1 MKTPTKLI
9 VICAD
14 DYSLNPAI
22 NAGILDLLAHQRLS
36 AVSCMSQS
44 PGWHDDARSL
54 LPFRGLAD
62 IGLHF
67 NLTHPFS
74 NALCWPLHQLM
85 CRATLRLL
93 PRQKIRDSLAQQLD
107 AFEAAMG
114 AAPDFIDGHQ
124 HVHQFPQVRDILVD
138 ECLRR
143 YPGRRPYIRSLAR
156 MPGTNGFKAQVL
168 GMMGARALERA
179 LQEHGIPR
187 NAAFAGL
194 YSLTPDPGWPEMMRR
209 WLSLLPVGGLVMC
222 HPAQSIVTDDGM
234 VADDSIAAARVAE
247 FSFLASP
254 GWSDMLAACDVQP
267 GRLPVL

>member
-1 MKTPTKLI
+1 MKTPTKRI
-9 VICAD
+9 VVCAD
-14 DYSLNPAI
+14 DFSLNPAI

-44 PGWHDDARSL
+44 PGWHEDARRL
-54 LPFRGLAD
+54 LPFRGLVD

-74 NALCWPLHQLM
+74 NALCWPLQQLM
-85 CRATLRLL
+85 CRSALRLL
-93 PRQKIRDSLAQQLD
+93 PLQKIRASLVQQLD

-143 YPGRRPYIRSLAR
+143 YPGPRPYIRSLSQ
-156 MPGTNGFKAQVL
+156 MPGASGFKARVL
-168 GMMGARALERA
+168 EAMGSKALDRA
-179 LQEHGIPR
+179 LQQHGISH

-194 YSLTPDPGWPEMMRR
+194 YGLTPDPGWPGMMRH
-209 WLSLLPVGGLVMC
+209 WLSLLPANGLVMC
-222 HPAQSIVTDDGM
+222 HPAQSM
-234 VADDSIAAARVAE
+234 AADDSIAAARVAE
-247 FSFLASP
+247 FRFLSSP
-254 GWSDMLAACDVQP
+254 DWPAMLADCGVQP
-267 GRLPVL
+267 GRLDVP

>member
-9 VICAD
+9 VVCAD

-22 NAGILDLLAHQRLS
+22 NAGILDLLARQRLS
-36 AVSCMSQS
+36 AVSCMTQS
-44 PGWHDDARSL
+44 PGWRDDARSL
-54 LPFRGLAD
+54 LPFHGQAD

-74 NALCWPLHQLM
+74 RALCWRLQHLM

-93 PRQKIRDSLAQQLD
+93 PAQKIRDSLVQQLD

-114 AAPDFIDGHQ
+114 TAPDFIDGHQ
-124 HVHQFPQVRDILVD
+124 HVHQFPQVRDILLK

-156 MPGTNGFKAQVL
+156 MPGGNGFKAQIL
-168 GMMGARALERA
+168 GMMGARALERS
-179 LQEHGIPR
+179 LQAHGIPH

-194 YSLTPDPGWPEMMRR
+194 YSLTPDPGWPGMMRD
-209 WLSLLPVGGLVMC
+209 WLSLLPTGGLVMC
-222 HPAQSIVTDDGM
+222 HPAQSIAAG
-234 VADDSIAAARVAE
+234 DSIAAARVAE
-247 FSFLASP
+247 FGFLSSP
-254 GWSDMLAACDVQP
+254 EWPAMLADCGVQP
-267 GRLPVL
+267 GRLSIQ